1 MLWLLEQTALRR
13 LMHAQENFRDTAALI
28 QWETAQTAAEL
39 EAAAAAAREPSQR
52 EGQLPAGMS
61 VAGSTAEIRVEGV
74 LTKRPDFWA
83 KYFLGGN
90 TTYSSIRSALAV
102 AASSPEITD
111 VVMRIDSPGGNAE
124 GLIET
129 LDTIA
134 QFRQFSGK
142 RILSRADNAQSAAY
156 GIAAATG
163 RVEATGR
170 GATFGSIGTAV
181 SYYLSPNVVTLTNT
195 DSPDKRPDLSTP
207 EGKAVV
213 VKYLDQLNHEF
224 VSAIAQGRGVELSRV
239 TEGYGRGAS
248 MTAIEAKRLG
258 LIDTIATTAPR
269 AVPISSNSKGQ
280 PTMADNQEPDRAALN
295 AATQSGV
302 TQERDRVLAH
312 LTMGE
317 SCGDMSIALEA
328 IRSGA
333 NMTQELSA
341 RYLSASMNRADRN
354 KRQAE
359 SNTAEAQLAGVGA
372 ASPKESTD
380 LGDQVVAE
388 LKSQRGEKSFVRG

>member
-1 MLWLLEQTALRR
+1 MNWLLEPTALRR
-13 LMHAQENFRDTAALI
+13 LIHAQENFHDTAALI
-28 QWETAQTAAEL
+28 QWETAHA
-39 EAAAAAAREPSQR
+39 EAAAPAQPEQREPSHR
-52 EGQLPAGMS
+52 DGQLPAGMS

-90 TTYSSIRSALAV
+90 TTYASIRSALGV
-102 AASSPEITD
+102 AASSPDISD
-111 VVMRIDSPGGNAE
+111 VVLRIDSPGGNAE

-129 LDTIA
+129 LETIA
-134 QFRQFSGK
+134 HFRQYSGK
-142 RILSRADNAQSAAY
+142 RIRARADNAQSAAY
-156 GIAAATG
+156 GIAAAAG
-163 RVEATGR
+163 NIEATGR

-181 SYYLSPNVVTLTNT
+181 SYYLSPSVVTLTNT

-224 VSAIAQGRGVELSRV
+224 VSAIAQGRGVELARV
-239 TEGYGRGAS
+239 SEGYGRGAS

-269 AVPISSNSKGQ
+269 AVPISKGQ
-280 PTMADNQEPDRAALN
+280 SSMADQEQDRAALD
-295 AATQSGV
+295 AAAQRGV

-317 SCGDMSIALEA
+317 SCGDMAIALDA

-333 NMTQELSA
+333 SMTQEFTA
-341 RYLSASMNRADRN
+341 RYLSAGMNRSDRQ
-354 KRQAE
+354 KRQTE
-359 SNTAEAQLAGVGA
+359 SNAAEAVLAGVGA
-372 ASPKESTD
+372 ATPATATD
-380 LGDQVVAE
+380 LGDQVVAS
-388 LKSQRGEKSFVRG
+388 LKAAGKGFVRG

>member
-1 MLWLLEQTALRR
+1 MLWLLEPTALRR
-13 LMHAQENFRDTAALI
+13 LIHAQENFHDTAALVA
-28 QWETAQTAAEL
+28 WETAQTAV
-39 EAAAAAAREPSQR
+39 EAPPAPEQR
-52 EGQLPAGMS
+52 DAQLPAGMS

-90 TTYSSIRSALAV
+90 TTYSNIRSALAV
-102 AASSPEITD
+102 AASSPDITD
-111 VVMRIDSPGGNAE
+111 VVLRIDSPGGNAE

-129 LDTIA
+129 LETIA
-134 QFRQFSGK
+134 HFRQYSGK
-142 RILSRADNAQSAAY
+142 RIRARADNAQSAAY
-156 GIAAATG
+156 GIAAAAG
-163 RVEATGR
+163 NIEATGR

-181 SYYLSPNVVTLTNT
+181 SYYVSPNVVTLTNT
-195 DSPDKRPDLSTP
+195 DSPDKRPDLTTP

-224 VSAIAQGRGVELSRV
+224 VSSIAQGRGVELARV

-248 MTAIEAKRLG
+248 MTASEAKRLG

-269 AVPISSNSKGQ
+269 AVPISSSKGQ
-280 PTMADNQEPDRAALN
+280 ATMPENQEPDRAALD
-295 AATQSGV
+295 AAAQRGA

-328 IRSGA
+328 IRGGHT
-333 NMTQELSA
+333 MTQEYTA
-341 RYLSASMNRADRN
+341 RYLSAGMNRADRAR
-354 KRQAE
+354 RQTE